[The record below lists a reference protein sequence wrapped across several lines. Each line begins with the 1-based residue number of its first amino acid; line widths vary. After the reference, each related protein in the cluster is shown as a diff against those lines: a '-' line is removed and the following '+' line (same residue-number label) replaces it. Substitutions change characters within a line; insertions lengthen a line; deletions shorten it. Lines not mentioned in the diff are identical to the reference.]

1 MQAKQ
6 GKHHTEKQPAED
18 RPIQVIILPKQSDCA
33 PAKHIRV
40 FLQHSEIAPFLKALI
55 H

>member
-18 RPIQVIILPKQSDCA
+18 PTIQVIILPKQSDCA
-33 PAKHIRV
+33 PARNIRE
-40 FLQHSEIAPFLKALI
+40 FLEHSEI
-55 H
+55 